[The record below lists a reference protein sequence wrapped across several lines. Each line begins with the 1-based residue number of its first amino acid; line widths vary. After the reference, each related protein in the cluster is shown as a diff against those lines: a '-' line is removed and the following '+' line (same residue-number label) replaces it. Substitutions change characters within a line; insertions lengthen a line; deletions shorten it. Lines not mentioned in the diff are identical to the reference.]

1 MLLFT
6 YYPLEI
12 SIIETSYTKV
22 LMVIKIAIS
31 EQIQVNCKN
40 INSIQANF
48 YFHTPWKPEKTTSL
62 LMLSGSVF
70 KDHRIGTLA
79 WNELKG

>member
-40 INSIQANF
+40 INSFQANF

-62 LMLSGSVF
+62 LMLPGSVF
-70 KDHRIGTLA
+70 KDHRIGAMA